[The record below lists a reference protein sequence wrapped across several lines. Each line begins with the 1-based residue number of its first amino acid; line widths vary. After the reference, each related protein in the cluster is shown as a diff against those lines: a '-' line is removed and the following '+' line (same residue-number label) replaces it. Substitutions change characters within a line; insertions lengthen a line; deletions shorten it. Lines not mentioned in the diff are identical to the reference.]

1 MKFKHDS
8 WNTQCVPER
17 IRNFSLTETVG
28 YLPANQLIKNLMA
41 SGQRLDQFK
50 KSFYGNTYND
60 SLDLNVY
67 SDKLEI
73 LEEYKALEFA
83 RVHKQMSSNVE
94 NLASQALQNEKNDV
108 QSSEKSEINETTE
121 V

>member
-1 MKFKHDS
+1 MMFKHDS
-8 WNTQCVPER
+8 WNTTCIPEK

-50 KSFYGNTYND
+50 KAFYGNSFND
-60 SLDLNVY
+60 SLDLSLY

-83 RVHKQMSSNVE
+83 RIHKQITQNTE
-94 NLASQALQNEKNDV
+94 NLASQALQNEKNAV
-108 QSSEKSEINETTE
+108 QSNEKSEINVTTE